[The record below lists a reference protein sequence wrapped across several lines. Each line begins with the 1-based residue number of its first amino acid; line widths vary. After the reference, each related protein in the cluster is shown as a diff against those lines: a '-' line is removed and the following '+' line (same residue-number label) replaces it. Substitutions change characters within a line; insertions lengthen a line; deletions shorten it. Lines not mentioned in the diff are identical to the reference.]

1 MLPADNDQ
9 IRACARLL
17 YGLRWSCTRS
27 PPTNLA
33 AVTLLLRASRQSS
46 EPRSPGLPARTRE
59 YRRHVKVLLANPRCY
74 CAGVDRAVQIVELA
88 LARFSP
94 PVFVRKEIV
103 HIRYVVE
110 RLKGMGAVFVDELTD
125 VPAGALVIF
134 SAHGVA
140 PTVFEEARQRD
151 LRVIDATCPLVSK
164 VHLEVLRF
172 VKEGYHIILIGRR
185 GHEEVEGTMGHSAA
199 DITLIENAEQAR
211 TLPVPPHDKLM
222 VLTQTTLS
230 LDDAQIVM
238 DALRHRF
245 PHVQLPPTED
255 ICYATQ
261 NRQNAVKEMCSRG
274 IGLLLVVGS
283 QNSSNAAR
291 LVETAE
297 LRGVPGHL
305 IDGPAEIV
313 PIWLNAVATVG
324 VTGGAS
330 TPDEVVQSVIAR
342 LKELGATEV
351 ELSSTTEEN
360 TVFQLPVILRRGAEP
375 VAWAGPSE
383 S

>member
-1 MLPADNDQ
+1 M
-9 IRACARLL
+9 
-17 YGLRWSCTRS
+17 
-27 PPTNLA
+27 
-33 AVTLLLRASRQSS
+33 
-46 EPRSPGLPARTRE
+46 
-59 YRRHVKVLLANPRCY
+59 KVLLANPRCY

-88 LARFSP
+88 LERFKP
-94 PVFVRKEIV
+94 PVYVRKEIV
-103 HIRYVVE
+103 HNRYVVE
-110 RLKGMGAVFVDELTD
+110 RLRGMGAIFVDELSD

-140 PTVFEEARQRD
+140 PEVFADARTRD

-164 VHLEVLRF
+164 VHHEVLRF
-172 VKEGYHIILIGRR
+172 VKDGYHIVLIGRR

-211 TLPVPPHDKLM
+211 TRDVPRHERLM

-230 LDDAQIVM
+230 VDDTRVVM
-238 DALRHRF
+238 DALRERF
-245 PHVQLPPTED
+245 PHIQLPPTED

-261 NRQNAVKEMCSRG
+261 NRQNAVKEMCNRG
-274 IGLLLVVGS
+274 IDLLLVVGS

-297 LRGVPGHL
+297 VRGVSGQL
-305 IDGPAEIV
+305 IDGPGDIN
-313 PIWLNAVATVG
+313 PHWLDGVHAVG

-342 LKELGATEV
+342 LKEFGATDVEV
-351 ELSSTTEEN
+351 SSTTEEN
-360 TVFQLPVILRRGAEP
+360 TVFQLPVVLRRGEEP
-375 VAWAGPSE
+375 VAWAEAGE
-383 S
+383 